1 MKTLIHNLKGDKTI
15 WAIVALLAIV
25 SFLPVYSASSNLAYG
40 AYGSGSTLNFLIK
53 HLAHVGIGFGI
64 IYVIHRI
71 PYNYFK
77 AISILAIPVIVLLLL
92 YTLLQG
98 KTIDGANA
106 SRWIQ
111 IPFVGIGFQPSTLA
125 FVVLMLYVSRYLAKI
140 KDKEVTFK
148 SSLWELWLPVFVI
161 IGLILP
167 ANFSTAAIMF
177 SMVIML
183 VFIGMYPIKYLS
195 KIVLTGI
202 LFLALFIGAAKAF
215 PGAFPNRVDTWVS
228 RLDNFVSG
236 SENEEEAYQ
245 IEKAKIAIAT
255 GGLHGVGP
263 GKSVQRNFLPQSS
276 SDFIYAIIVEEYGLV
291 GGVTLIFLYLI
302 LFFRFVIAAIKA
314 RNFYGTLLITG
325 LGFPI
330 IFQAMINMAVAVE
343 LLPTTGQT
351 LPLISSGGSS
361 IWMTCLAIGIILNV
375 TKKEE
380 EIKEEE
386 REKIQREKAL
396 ERLIQKEIEEE
407 QERER
412 LREAGIEVEEKDIT
426 DQEKIAVKALKDL
439 NS

>member
-40 AYGSGSTLNFLIK
+40 AYGSGNTLSFLIK

-148 SSLWELWLPVFVI
+148 SSLWELWLPVFVV

-195 KIVLTGI
+195 KIVITGI
-202 LFLALFIGAAKAF
+202 LFLALFIGAAKVF

-361 IWMTCLAIGIILNV
+361 IWMTCLAIGIVLNV